1 MKANDQVPPQRKASQ
16 PRLLLIDAVRTRLP
30 SLAGVSRHH
39 RCCGD
44 AGFRPVASSLCD
56 REPGEVNRARGN
68 DLDTDA
74 EKQEGRQAGNN
85 PSPFLSDEL
94 GKPIGV
100 AVAE

>member
-1 MKANDQVPPQRKASQ
+1 MKATD
-16 PRLLLIDAVRTRLP
+16 
-30 SLAGVSRHH
+30 
-39 RCCGD
+39 
-44 AGFRPVASSLCD
+44 RPVASPLCD
-56 REPGEVNRARGN
+56 REPGKVNCACGN

-74 EKQEGRQAGNN
+74 EEQERREARND